1 MYSEYLSIG
10 EVLKPQGIHG
20 EVKVRPDTDDPARF
34 ALLKT
39 VFILKNDQY
48 TPIKIE
54 HVSVRADG
62 FVYCILNGATTRE
75 EAESQRGDELFVDRE
90 HAVSLPDGAY
100 FISDL
105 LGCSVCTQSGEKIG
119 IIKDVL
125 QPGANDVY
133 EIKCTDGK
141 LMYLPVL
148 PFVVLSV
155 DVRQGTVVIDE
166 TRLSEVAVYED

>member
-34 ALLKT
+34 ALLET

-75 EAESQRGDELFVDRE
+75 EAESQRGIELFVDRE

-105 LGCSVCTQSGEKIG
+105 LGCSVCTQSGENVG
-119 IIKDVL
+119 TIKDVL

-148 PFVVLSV
+148 PFVILSV
-155 DVRQGTVVIDE
+155 DVRQGTVIIDE
-166 TRLSEVAVYED
+166 TKLSEVAVYED

>member
-10 EVLKPQGIHG
+10 EVLKPQGIQG
-20 EVKVRPDTDDPARF
+20 QVKVRPDTDDPARF
-34 ALLKT
+34 TLLEN
-39 VFILKNDQY
+39 VYILKNEQY
-48 TPIKIE
+48 IPIKIE
-54 HVSVRADG
+54 NISVRADG
-62 FVYCILNGATTRE
+62 FVYCNLNGASTRE
-75 EAESQRGDELFVDRE
+75 KAESQRGIELFVDRA

-105 LGCSVCTQSGEKIG
+105 LGCSVCTQAGDKIG

-133 EIKCTDGK
+133 EINCTDGR

-148 PFVVLSV
+148 PFVILSV
-155 DVRQGTVVIDE
+155 DVREGKIIIDE